1 MGSLTRTNLERL
13 LRSCERL
20 SGDMHG
26 RADRQRFESYLVVLQ
41 RQWRELKAQSQC
53 SEDALAEFRRKIQRL
68 AELLDEGKLLSGAGS
83 SLALTQAHCN
93 AHLSRSQAN
102 AELVNRLREKERMQ
116 QALRSQLSLEVSS
129 VGPSE
134 VSSVG
139 PSGVPVSEA
148 SARAV
153 QMGRAVATGARAT
166 GGMEAEA
173 LRATL
178 QTERAAQEHLMSDLL
193 RSVGELRDRSVQA
206 RHAVREDNNTLDM
219 TSKEVDKNQ
228 SQLGTISARLRAQIM
243 AARSSSCLVFFMLLF
258 VAVVFFLTLLLMKVK
273 SKNGR

>member
-83 SLALTQAHCN
+83 SLA
-93 AHLSRSQAN
+93 RSQAN

-129 VGPSE
+129 VGPS
-134 VSSVG
+134 
-139 PSGVPVSEA
+139 GVPVSEA

-153 QMGRAVATGARAT
+153 QMGRAAATGARAT

>member
-116 QALRSQLSLEVSS
+116 QALRSQLSLEV
-129 VGPSE
+129 GPSDA
-134 VSSVG
+134 
-139 PSGVPVSEA
+139 PVSEA
-148 SARAV
+148 EARAV
-153 QMGRAVATGARAT
+153 QTGRAAATGARAT

-219 TSKEVDKNQ
+219 TSKEIDKNQ

>member
-116 QALRSQLSLEVSS
+116 QALRSQLSLEV
-129 VGPSE
+129 GPS
-134 VSSVG
+134 VA
-139 PSGVPVSEA
+139 PVSEA

-153 QMGRAVATGARAT
+153 QTGRAATGARAT
-166 GGMEAEA
+166 GGTEAEA

-243 AARSSSCLVFFMLLF
+243 ATRSSSCLVFFMLLL

>member
-129 VGPSE
+129 V

-153 QMGRAVATGARAT
+153 QMGRAAATGARAT

>member
-116 QALRSQLSLEVSS
+116 QALRSQLSL
-129 VGPSE
+129 E